1 MKKRGW
7 KLYRSPNPNPG
18 EGEGGGGYES
28 TIAPKIVYPSLLKD
42 MKGTM

>member
-18 EGEGGGGYES
+18 EGGYES